1 MKQLLRLV
9 ITLLCCFCA
18 GVLFAQ
24 NKVQVKI
31 EGRSAGTI
39 PSVSANGVV
48 YVDIQ
53 RTARKLGADV
63 EIFARSKQA
72 KITARNFYAVLTA
85 PLAEVVMNAKT
96 EPLKAPV
103 MVEGGK
109 LMAPIDFFLMPAVG
123 NALNRSIAFK
133 DNTLY
138 IDKVFT
144 LALQKTQKNEQS
156 TALIFEAQTPT
167 SFEVHKTNRHTLLIE
182 FDKTVLKRA
191 DHFRLNTPFVQS
203 ATLTQQNN
211 RALLKVI
218 LGPKAQG
225 WGFSDKRNNH
235 LVFEVTGA
243 EKALLL
249 SGVSGGAVAD
259 GSTVISAAP
268 ASVISAVQKPTKGA
282 SLANAKPSVLSEA
295 QEEDEDDETDEE
307 PEEEVSDLVIGA
319 APPPV
324 LKEGALPQISGPRKK
339 MRIVVDPGHG
349 GKDPG
354 ATKARYREKDWNL
367 AVGKELAKL
376 LKKGGFEV
384 KMTRDSDEFI
394 ALTDRS
400 KISNNFKA
408 DLFVSI
414 HTNSTKNKNANGF
427 EVYFRSDKPTDKEA
441 AATAAL
447 ENEAMQYEEVH
458 YNFVDALLQ
467 SLAKNEYIN
476 ESSKLAGYVS
486 NEVYKQEGIKI
497 AVKKNGIRQANF
509 YVLRGVQS
517 PAILVEMGYISNTK
531 DRGRLSQSSVQKK
544 MAKGIY
550 NGVVSYAQK
559 EGRTN

>member
-1 MKQLLRLV
+1 MKYLLRILTV
-9 ITLLCCFCA
+9 LLCCFCA

-24 NKVQVKI
+24 SKVQVKI
-31 EGRSAGTI
+31 EGRSAGTV
-39 PSVSANGVV
+39 PSVSANGAV

-53 RTARKLGADV
+53 RTARKLGANV

-85 PLAEVVMNAKT
+85 PLAQVVMNTQT

-103 MVEGGK
+103 MEEGGK
-109 LMAPIDFFLMPAVG
+109 LMVPVDFFLLPEVG
-123 NALNRSIAFK
+123 TALNRSVSFQ

-138 IDKVFT
+138 IEKIFT
-144 LALQKTQKNEQS
+144 LAVAETQKKEQS
-156 TALIFEAQTPT
+156 TALVFHAERPT
-167 SFEVHKTNRHTLLIE
+167 SFAVHKTNRHTVLVE
-182 FDKTVLKRA
+182 FDDAILKRA
-191 DHFRLNTPFVQS
+191 DHFRPNTPFIQS
-203 ATLTQQNN
+203 ATLTQQNS
-211 RALLKVI
+211 RALLKII
-218 LGPKAQG
+218 LGPQAQD
-225 WGFSDKRNNH
+225 WGFSNTENQN
-235 LVFEVTGA
+235 LVFEVSG
-243 EKALLL
+243 KKQGFLL
-249 SGVSGGAVAD
+249 SGISKADVSGPK
-259 GSTVISAAP
+259 ISAK
-268 ASVISAVQKPTKGA
+268 KPPVMTAANKPSQGA
-282 SLANAKPSVLSEA
+282 SLVNAKPSVLSEA
-295 QEEDEDDETDEE
+295 QEQDEEDAEQADDEEISA
-307 PEEEVSDLVIGA
+307 PVAAAVSA
-319 APPPV
+319 KQPPV
-324 LKEGALPQISGPRKK
+324 LKEAPPPVISGARKK

-376 LKKGGFEV
+376 LKKGGFAV
-384 KMTRDSDEFI
+384 QITRDSDEFI
-394 ALTDRS
+394 ALSDRS
-400 KISNNFKA
+400 KMANNFKA

-441 AATAAL
+441 AETAAL

-476 ESSKLAGYVS
+476 ESSKLAGYIS

-517 PAILVEMGYISNTK
+517 PAVLVEMGYISSVK
-531 DRGRLSQSSVQKK
+531 DRGRLAQSAVQKK

-550 NGVVSYAQK
+550 NGIVSYAKK
-559 EGRTN
+559 EGWFN